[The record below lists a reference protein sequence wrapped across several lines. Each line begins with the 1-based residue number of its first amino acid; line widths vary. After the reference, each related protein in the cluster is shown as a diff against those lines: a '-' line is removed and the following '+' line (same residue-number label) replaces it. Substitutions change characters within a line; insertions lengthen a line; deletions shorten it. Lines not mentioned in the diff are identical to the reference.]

1 MTDPAIFKDDPWD
14 ALDPA
19 LLAQAAKVPTMLAP
33 EEQRFY
39 FWATSEWMQDK
50 GAVVDL
56 GCFVGG
62 STARLAAGHQLAGH
76 TGLIH
81 AYDRFGANEA
91 AKEHI
96 LYAQGVA
103 PFEGSKTLD
112 LAIDL
117 LTPWTERIALHPGQ
131 IEEQIWDEGPI
142 EILVMDASKS
152 VQTMD
157 AMTRTFFPSL
167 IPGQSLVVQQ
177 DYLFW
182 RLPWIAM
189 QMELLADY
197 FTPVASVPGH
207 TMVFLNTKQIDDDAL
222 NIGMVTPRTHEQR
235 LDLLERAKQ
244 RLTAAGFDVTKPM
257 AEQFWTLQKHPNTD
271 RAGHFTQKCEVE
283 PAQIAR
289 P

>member
-1 MTDPAIFKDDPWD
+1 MTDPTIFKDAPWE

-33 EEQRFY
+33 EEQQFY

-76 TGLIH
+76 KGLIH

-91 AKEHI
+91 VKEYI
-96 LYAQGVA
+96 LYAQGIA
-103 PFEGSKTLD
+103 PFEGNKTLD

-117 LTPWTERIALHPGQ
+117 LTPWTERISLHPGQ
-131 IEEQIWDEGPI
+131 IEDQIWEDGPI
-142 EILVMDASKS
+142 EILVLDASK
-152 VQTMD
+152 TIPNMD

-167 IPGQSLVVQQ
+167 IPGRALVVQQ

-182 RLPWIAM
+182 RLPWIAI

-197 FTPVASVPGH
+197 FTPVACVPEH
-207 TMVFLNTKQIDDDAL
+207 TIVFMNTKQIDDDAL
-222 NIGMVTPRTHEQR
+222 KIGMVTPLSHEQR
-235 LDLLERAKQ
+235 LELLNRAKQ
-244 RLTAAGFDVTKPM
+244 RLTDAGFDV
-257 AEQFWTLQKHPNTD
+257 EQSMNELIETQIKYPHAKRARHIPQK
-271 RAGHFTQKCEVE
+271 V
-283 PAQIAR
+283 
-289 P
+289 

>member
-1 MTDPAIFKDDPWD
+1 MTDPAIFKDAPWD

-19 LLAQAAKVPTMLAP
+19 VLAQAAKVPTMLAP

-62 STARLAAGHQLAGH
+62 STARLAAGHQRAGH

-91 AKEHI
+91 AKEYI
-96 LYAQGVA
+96 LYAQGIA

-197 FTPVASVPGH
+197 FTPVACVPDN
-207 TMVFLNTKQIDDDAL
+207 TMVFLNTKQIDDKAL
-222 NIGMVTPRTHEQR
+222 NIGMVTPLTHEQR
-235 LDLLERAKQ
+235 LDFLDSARR
-244 RLTAAGFDVTKPM
+244 RLAAAGFDV
-257 AEQFWTLQKHPNTD
+257 EQPLNDLIETQIKHPLANHA
-271 RAGHFTQKCEVE
+271 R
-283 PAQIAR
+283 QILR
-289 P
+289 KG

>member
-1 MTDPAIFKDDPWD
+1 MTDPTIFKDAPWE

-33 EEQRFY
+33 EEQQFY

-76 TGLIH
+76 KGLIH

-91 AKEHI
+91 VKEYI
-96 LYAQGVA
+96 LYAQGIA
-103 PFEGSKTLD
+103 PFKGNKTLD

-117 LTPWTERIALHPGQ
+117 LTPWTERISLHPGQ
-131 IEEQIWDEGPI
+131 IEDQIWEDGPI
-142 EILVMDASKS
+142 EILVLDASK
-152 VQTMD
+152 TIPNMD

-167 IPGQSLVVQQ
+167 IPGRALVVQQ

-182 RLPWIAM
+182 RLPWIAI

-197 FTPVASVPGH
+197 FTPVACVPEH
-207 TMVFLNTKQIDDDAL
+207 TIVFMNTKQIDDPKSSEKQINFAGISQISR
-222 NIGMVTPRTHEQR
+222 NARMIIVVRATSPKVPIWGKPEGPYPVSNRTYPFSGG
-235 LDLLERAKQ
+235 A
-244 RLTAAGFDVTKPM
+244 FS
-257 AEQFWTLQKHPNTD
+257 
-271 RAGHFTQKCEVE
+271 
-283 PAQIAR
+283 
-289 P
+289 